1 MNIQQMMKQAQTL
14 QKQMQKQKEQFEA
27 QVFDFTSAGGAIKIS
42 ITGGFEIKELQI
54 DKDIIEPDQ
63 KDMLEDM
70 VKMAVNEAIN
80 KIKEMEIAMA
90 PKMPGGMF

>member
-42 ITGGFEIKELQI
+42 ITGGYEIKDLQI
-54 DKDIIEPDQ
+54 DKDIIEPEQ

-70 VKMAVNEAIN
+70 VKMAVNEAISN
-80 KIKEMEIAMA
+80 VKQAEEAMA
-90 PKMPGGMF
+90 PKMPGGLF